1 MRVYDMRSYTSPCSA
16 VKYLQPE
23 HPLVIFRPHALQRA
37 VATFRNGFRG
47 QVLFAVKT
55 NPEEHVLKALWEEGV
70 RNFDVASLHEV
81 AMVRGLLPE
90 AELFFM
96 HTIKSR
102 KAIREAYHTYG
113 VRHFSLDTHEELQK
127 ILEETRD
134 GEGLDASDLALHVR
148 LAIPNTHAE
157 LALTDKFGAALDAAP
172 ALLRAVKAVAAHTG
186 ICFHV
191 GSQCMHPDAYRT
203 AIRMAKRVAAQ
214 SGVAL
219 DSFDVGGG
227 FPSIYPGMT
236 PPPMQEY
243 FRAIHEEVRDIQKLY
258 PNCILMAEPGRALVA
273 ESGSTVARVEMRKGD
288 FLYLNDGTY
297 GSLFDAGT
305 PKFIFPAKL
314 LRDNASQDLH
324 PFSFYGPT
332 CDSLDFMKGPFML
345 PADIREGDYIEIG
358 QLGAYGRTMATRFNG
373 FSMARQVIAVKDAP
387 LMTMYEELPVPTRRR
402 AALRENES
410 RIYATA

>member
-1 MRVYDMRSYTSPCSA
+1 MRSYTSPCSA
-16 VKYLQPE
+16 VKHLQPE

-37 VATFRNGFRG
+37 ARTFQKGFRG
-47 QVLFAVKT
+47 QILFAVKT
-55 NPEEHVLKALWEEGV
+55 NPEEHVLKALWEEGI

-113 VRHFSLDTHEELQK
+113 VRNFSLDTHEELQK

-134 GEGLDASDLALHVR
+134 GDGTQADDLALHVR

-172 ALLRAVKAVAAHTG
+172 ALLRAVKKVAAHTG

-203 AIRMAKRVAAQ
+203 AIRMAKRVVAQ
-214 SGVAL
+214 SGIAL

-227 FPSIYPGMT
+227 FPSVYPGMT

-243 FRAIHEEVRDIQKLY
+243 FRAIHEEVRDVQKLY

-273 ESGSTVARVEMRKGD
+273 ESASTVARVEMRKGD

-314 LRDNASQDLH
+314 LREGTSQDLH

-373 FSMARQVIAVKDAP
+373 FSMARQVVAVKDAP
-387 LMTMYEELPVPTRRR
+387 MMTMYEELPVPSRRR
-402 AALRENES
+402 AVLNENES
-410 RIYATA
+410 RLYATA